1 VVPNGGDDPLLSE
14 VTPRP
19 ADQVRV
25 AGNPTDALDEFDSA
39 GKTSVPSHR

>member
-1 VVPNGGDDPLLSE
+1 VDHFIGGGS
-14 VTPRP
+14 TPRP